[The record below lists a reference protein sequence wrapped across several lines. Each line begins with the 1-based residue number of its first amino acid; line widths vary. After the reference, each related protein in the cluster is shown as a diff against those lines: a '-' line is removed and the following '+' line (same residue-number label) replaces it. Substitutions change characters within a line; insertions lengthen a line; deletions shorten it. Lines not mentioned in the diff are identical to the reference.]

1 MAVEFWS
8 ANHVRAPPAA
18 TFAAPSVHDFPAGT
32 VGAEVA
38 LAERPRQ
45 SLSGVE
51 VQGMFF
57 ASSSFWLARNVAVDV
72 WLPLWTAAVEYGMT
86 LRSVT
91 NAIVMII
98 AASMTS
104 TSVKPAAGA
113 FELTRS
119 RRTLRLE
126 NMCEMVC
133 NVGASPQ
140 EGNERMELR
149 SFRARREGSG
159 GQFRTTT
166 SDNKQAAWPSCPVKR
181 SGQVEE
187 QRLRRFDP
195 LDLQRLRALDGSP
208 IAGRERVAVERQRA
222 ARNLEPAAPPT
233 GQRVG
238 DALLRRQHRRVDRR
252 ILVDRHRAVASVG
265 RDDQPQSAARVGV

>member
-8 ANHVRAPPAA
+8 ANHVSAPPAA
-18 TFAAPSVHDFPAGT
+18 TFTAPSVHDLPAGT
-32 VGAEVA
+32 VGAA
-38 LAERPRQ
+38 PAPTPRQ

-98 AASMTS
+98 AASRTS

-113 FELTRS
+113 FDLTWS
-119 RRTLRLE
+119 RRILPME
-126 NMCEMVC
+126 NMCERVC

-140 EGNERMELR
+140 EGYGRVELR
-149 SFRARREGSG
+149 SFTARRGG
-159 GQFRTTT
+159 AAGQFRTMT
-166 SDNKQAAWPSCPVKR
+166 SDKKPAAWLSYPVKR
-181 SGQVEE
+181 ARVRGSGQVEE
-187 QRLRRFDP
+187 QRLRRFEP
-195 LDLQRLRALDGSP
+195 LDLQRVRALDGGS
-208 IAGRERVAVERQRA
+208 IAVRERLAVERQGA
-222 ARNLEPAAPPT
+222 A
-233 GQRVG
+233 
-238 DALLRRQHRRVDRR
+238 
-252 ILVDRHRAVASVG
+252 
-265 RDDQPQSAARVGV
+265 

>member
-8 ANHVRAPPAA
+8 ANHVSAPPGP
-18 TFAAPSVHDFPAGT
+18 TFTSPSVHVLPAGT
-32 VGAEVA
+32 VGAVPA
-38 LAERPRQ
+38 PTLRQ

-51 VQGMFF
+51 VQGMLF

-72 WLPLWTAAVEYGMT
+72 WLPLCTAAVEYGMT

-119 RRTLRLE
+119 RRILRLE

-149 SFRARREGSG
+149 SFRARREGRVVNSG
-159 GQFRTTT
+159 
-166 SDNKQAAWPSCPVKR
+166 P
-181 SGQVEE
+181 
-187 QRLRRFDP
+187 
-195 LDLQRLRALDGSP
+195 
-208 IAGRERVAVERQRA
+208 
-222 ARNLEPAAPPT
+222 
-233 GQRVG
+233 
-238 DALLRRQHRRVDRR
+238 RRVTTNR
-252 ILVDRHRAVASVG
+252 
-265 RDDQPQSAARVGV
+265 

>member
-8 ANHVRAPPAA
+8 ANHVSAPPAA
-18 TFAAPSVHDFPAGT
+18 TFTAPSVHDLPAGT
-32 VGAEVA
+32 VGAA
-38 LAERPRQ
+38 PAPTPRQ

-91 NAIVMII
+91 NAIVMIM
-98 AASMTS
+98 AASRTS

-113 FELTRS
+113 FDLIWS
-119 RRTLRLE
+119 RRTLRMG

-133 NVGASPQ
+133 NAGASPR
-140 EGNERMELR
+140 EGYGRVELR
-149 SFRARREGSG
+149 SFTARRGDRVVNSG
-159 GQFRTTT
+159 PRRVTTN
-166 SDNKQAAWPSCPVKR
+166 SPRSRVVSSNGPGPR
-181 SGQVEE
+181 GSGQVEE

-195 LDLQRLRALDGSP
+195 LHLQRVRALDGGA
-208 IAGRERVAVERQRA
+208 IAVRERLAVERQRA
-222 ARNLEPAAPPT
+222 AHNL
-233 GQRVG
+233 
-238 DALLRRQHRRVDRR
+238 
-252 ILVDRHRAVASVG
+252 
-265 RDDQPQSAARVGV
+265 

>member
-8 ANHVRAPPAA
+8 ANHVSAPPAA
-18 TFAAPSVHDFPAGT
+18 TFTAPSVHDLPPGT

-38 LAERPRQ
+38 LAETPRQ

-98 AASMTS
+98 AASRTS
-104 TSVKPAAGA
+104 TRVKPAAGA
-113 FELTRS
+113 FDLTWS
-119 RRTLRLE
+119 RRILPME
-126 NMCEMVC
+126 NMCERVC

-140 EGNERMELR
+140 EGYGRVELR
-149 SFRARREGSG
+149 SFTARRGGAG
-159 GQFRTTT
+159 GQFRTMM
-166 SDNKQAAWPSCPVKR
+166 SGKKPAAWLSFKR
-181 SGQVEE
+181 AGDGGAIAVHE
-187 QRLRRFDP
+187 RL
-195 LDLQRLRALDGSP
+195 
-208 IAGRERVAVERQRA
+208 AVERQGA
-222 ARNLEPAAPPT
+222 ARNL
-233 GQRVG
+233 
-238 DALLRRQHRRVDRR
+238 
-252 ILVDRHRAVASVG
+252 
-265 RDDQPQSAARVGV
+265 

>member
-1 MAVEFWS
+1 MAAEFWS
-8 ANHVRAPPAA
+8 ANHVSAPPAP
-18 TFAAPSVHDFPAGT
+18 TFTAPSVHDLPAGT
-32 VGAEVA
+32 VGAA
-38 LAERPRQ
+38 PAPTPRQ

-51 VQGMFF
+51 VQGMLF

-72 WLPLWTAAVEYGMT
+72 WLPLCTAAVEYGMT

-119 RRTLRLE
+119 RRILRLE

-149 SFRARREGSG
+149 SFRARREGRVVNSG
-159 GQFRTTT
+159 
-166 SDNKQAAWPSCPVKR
+166 P
-181 SGQVEE
+181 
-187 QRLRRFDP
+187 
-195 LDLQRLRALDGSP
+195 
-208 IAGRERVAVERQRA
+208 
-222 ARNLEPAAPPT
+222 
-233 GQRVG
+233 
-238 DALLRRQHRRVDRR
+238 RRVTTNRPR
-252 ILVDRHRAVASVG
+252 G
-265 RDDQPQSAARVGV
+265 RVVPSNGQGKSKSS